1 MAIYSKMVSSFWVM
15 WCLMLPFSWANWDEA
30 TGHLRDYK
38 PSNAWL
44 SRNHPKLCSKNV
56 QVSECARNTRLHF
69 PDGCLLEMAD
79 VIVINSVQFKSNY
92 LLPSQSNMLMIDT
105 MDPYGICCAYT
116 VAPSP
121 RDFIADFTNANSFFW
136 HNIGGMPGL
145 GTNPIR
151 DPQTGQPGYEGS
163 DGVFHVG
170 PPNYK
175 LRQNGHDSH
184 YPGFRLPPAWPP
196 IKYPAW
202 MSNQPA
208 HPKCGVPNGPNL
220 DPGQQK
226 GGIYQPA
233 PAAAYSPP
241 RSPTL
246 PF

>member
-1 MAIYSKMVSSFWVM
+1 MVL
-15 WCLMLPFSWANWDEA
+15 CQDL
-30 TGHLRDYK
+30 
-38 PSNAWL
+38 L
-44 SRNHPKLCSKNV
+44 SCGGILKAKLCSKNV

-69 PDGCLLEMAD
+69 PDVQLFATFTVQHADDRYHGC
-79 VIVINSVQFKSNY
+79 
-92 LLPSQSNMLMIDT
+92 
-105 MDPYGICCAYT
+105 PYGICCAYT

>member
-1 MAIYSKMVSSFWVM
+1 MPGLAAIIRNYAVK
-15 WCLMLPFSWANWDEA
+15 
-30 TGHLRDYK
+30 TYK
-38 PSNAWL
+38 
-44 SRNHPKLCSKNV
+44 C
-56 QVSECARNTRLHF
+56 Q
-69 PDGCLLEMAD
+69 
-79 VIVINSVQFKSNY
+79 SVQEIQGFTFPMVCSDAVQLFATFTVQHADDRY
-92 LLPSQSNMLMIDT
+92 HGC
-105 MDPYGICCAYT
+105 PYGICCAYT